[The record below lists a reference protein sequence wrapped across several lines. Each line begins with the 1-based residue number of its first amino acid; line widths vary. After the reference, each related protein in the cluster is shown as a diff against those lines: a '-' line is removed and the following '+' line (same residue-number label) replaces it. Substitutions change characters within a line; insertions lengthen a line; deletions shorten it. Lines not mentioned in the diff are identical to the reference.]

1 MEYDWFTGS
10 HSLLQIPYSIGTAV
24 NIRVGNE
31 LGAGNPVSARRVS
44 YIGVCMAGNQQ

>member
-1 MEYDWFTGS
+1 MQLVHGSCSWF
-10 HSLLQIPYSIGTAV
+10 QIPYSIGTAV

-44 YIGVCMAGNQQ
+44 YVGVCLAGNHVM